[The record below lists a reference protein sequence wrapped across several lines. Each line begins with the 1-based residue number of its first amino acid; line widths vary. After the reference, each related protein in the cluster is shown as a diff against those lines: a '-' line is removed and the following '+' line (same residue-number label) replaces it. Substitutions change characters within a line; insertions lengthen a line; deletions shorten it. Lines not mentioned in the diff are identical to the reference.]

1 METQMLGKL
10 FGKKVFPLTW
20 KMHTVLC
27 VFYSKHLIWMGK
39 CASCQMPK
47 RIGAKRSHSLPCCL
61 SLSFPAEGVQRN
73 TAFSFAVCHLF
84 NTTLAGFGFLS
95 TRTGARFYPTKLM
108 AKSIL
113 PEISFCG
120 RPWYEGIYV
129 MLFLLVCGQ
138 EGVLSFELTLRLE
151 RAMRWSR
158 EFSASPGGRLPHTAM
173 AMRV

>member
-1 METQMLGKL
+1 MLGNV

-27 VFYSKHLIWMGK
+27 VFYCKYLIWIEK

-47 RIGAKRSHSLPCCL
+47 RIAAKRSPSL
-61 SLSFPAEGVQRN
+61 SLSLFVFPAEGVQRD
-73 TAFSFAVCHLF
+73 TAFSFAICHLF

-95 TRTGARFYPTKLM
+95 TRTGAHFYPTKLM

-129 MLFLLVCGQ
+129 MFIFWLAR
-138 EGVLSFELTLRLE
+138 EGR
-151 RAMRWSR
+151 
-158 EFSASPGGRLPHTAM
+158 G
-173 AMRV
+173 

>member
-1 METQMLGKL
+1 MCQLPNAKKNWR
-10 FGKKVFPLTW
+10 KKV
-20 KMHTVLC
+20 
-27 VFYSKHLIWMGK
+27 
-39 CASCQMPK
+39 A
-47 RIGAKRSHSLPCCL
+47 L

-95 TRTGARFYPTKLM
+95 TRTGAHFYPTKLM

-120 RPWYEGIYV
+120 RPWYERIYV
-129 MLFLLVCGQ
+129 MLFLLCGQ

>member
-1 METQMLGKL
+1 MLGNV

-27 VFYSKHLIWMGK
+27 AFYCKYLIWIGK

-47 RIGAKRSHSLPCCL
+47 RIAAKGSPL
-61 SLSFPAEGVQRN
+61 SLSAVEGVQRD
-73 TAFSFAVCHLF
+73 TEFSFAVCHLF

-95 TRTGARFYPTKLM
+95 TRTGAHFYPTKLM

-129 MLFLLVCGQ
+129 CYVHFCWARGRGRGAKLSNLPCAWSAPCVGRASSPPRQVDACPTRQWQCGC
-138 EGVLSFELTLRLE
+138 R
-151 RAMRWSR
+151 
-158 EFSASPGGRLPHTAM
+158 
-173 AMRV
+173 